1 MEQDV
6 EISPSCE
13 FCTEIHDPED
23 SLFGKLYMNAKI
35 PSRIMKDC
43 EHFVVM
49 PTIGHFLK
57 HYLLVISKRHIESM
71 SKLTDEELS
80 ELEDLLNGLKEKLAS
95 YGHVVCFEHGGGSF
109 KYSTCSV
116 YHAHIHIIPVPTSLD
131 LTSFLL
137 EEENISRFHT
147 FTECYQSLRN
157 TPQYLMAMNADGSIY
172 ATDISKTQE
181 SYVSQFFRM
190 KIAEYYKINEEWD
203 WKRIKAIEPNL
214 IQTLNDIL

>member
-1 MEQDV
+1 MLNKRT
-6 EISPSCE
+6 SCE

-95 YGHVVCFEHGGGSF
+95 YGLSL
-109 KYSTCSV
+109 
-116 YHAHIHIIPVPTSLD
+116 IHI
-131 LTSFLL
+131 
-137 EEENISRFHT
+137 
-147 FTECYQSLRN
+147 
-157 TPQYLMAMNADGSIY
+157 
-172 ATDISKTQE
+172 
-181 SYVSQFFRM
+181 
-190 KIAEYYKINEEWD
+190 
-203 WKRIKAIEPNL
+203 
-214 IQTLNDIL
+214 

>member
-1 MEQDV
+1 MLNKRT
-6 EISPSCE
+6 SCE

-181 SYVSQFFRM
+181 RYVSQFFRM
-190 KIAEYYKINEEWD
+190 KIAE
-203 WKRIKAIEPNL
+203 
-214 IQTLNDIL
+214 

>member
-1 MEQDV
+1 M
-6 EISPSCE
+6 
-13 FCTEIHDPED
+13 
-23 SLFGKLYMNAKI
+23 
-35 PSRIMKDC
+35 
-43 EHFVVM
+43 
-49 PTIGHFLK
+49 
-57 HYLLVISKRHIESM
+57 
-71 SKLTDEELS
+71 
-80 ELEDLLNGLKEKLAS
+80 EDLLNGLKEKLAS

-181 SYVSQFFRM
+181 RYVSQFFRM